1 MEKQIAKHLTTLIT
15 AGLFL
20 TVVLACSLSGKL
32 FSNKSMF
39 QGATAQ
45 EAGEAFKKKLGGGP
59 VKALSLELEKDVATL
74 RAQDPNKPQN
84 VDQYKYMRGIVTGPT
99 PVQLNSLERNLDGTL
114 FSLDEINLSATE
126 ALANEAVKSTVV
138 DGGHVT
144 KMVIER
150 GLSLATDV
158 TKSGTVRWEVT
169 VEGPRES
176 ASATANVKG
185 EIVGVDIS
193 QTSRAA
199 NWSAFKEET
208 LKDAAPRI
216 KQAFGGAVKM
226 FEITIYDKYVMFKA
240 ISPRDK
246 EVTTYQYNY
255 NGVTM
260 NQLHNI
266 GDSTPIQVQM
276 SNKHKLDDFLFDLD
290 AVKLEMA
297 PSLGQKAMERLG
309 FTNGRVV
316 LYSIQTEED
325 PFARKNDLKTQWTV
339 SCQQGR
345 QSGMVMYDLAG
356 NETKVLPPH

>member
-1 MEKQIAKHLTTLIT
+1 MAKQIAKHLTTLI
-15 AGLFL
+15 AAVLFL

-39 QGATAQ
+39 QGTTAQ
-45 EAGEAFKKKLGGGP
+45 DAGEAFKKKLGGGP
-59 VKALSLELEKDVATL
+59 VKVLSLELEKDVATL

-84 VDQYKYMRGIVTGPT
+84 VDQYKYVRGIVTGPT

-126 ALANEAVKSTVV
+126 ALANEAVKSTGV

-150 GLSLATDV
+150 GLSLATDM

-193 QTSRAA
+193 QTARAA

-208 LKDAAPRI
+208 LKDAVPTI
-216 KQAFGGAVKM
+216 KQAFGTAPKM
-226 FEITIYDKYVMFKA
+226 VEVDIYDKYVMFKA

-246 EVTTYQYNY
+246 EVTTYKYDY

-260 NQLHNI
+260 SQLHSI
-266 GDSTPIQVQM
+266 VDSTPIEVRM
-276 SNKHKLDDFLFDLD
+276 SNKYKLEDFLFDID
-290 AVKLEMA
+290 SAKLEMA
-297 PSLGQKAMERLG
+297 PRW
-309 FTNGRVV
+309 
-316 LYSIQTEED
+316 
-325 PFARKNDLKTQWTV
+325 ARKLWNGWASLTDAWFST
-339 SCQQGR
+339 R
-345 QSGMVMYDLAG
+345 
-356 NETKVLPPH
+356 